1 MGARCWTRGGGERT
15 SPASDPRPL
24 RVVLA
29 DDQREVRAAL
39 RLLLE
44 QEEGLDVVAE
54 AASVPD
60 LLDLVTV
67 TPCDLVLFD
76 WELSGG
82 PARLLV
88 SALRASRPGLR
99 LVALGSQPEDSA
111 TAVRLG
117 ADAYA
122 SKAGGAAELL
132 HVLTGVRSRTSLC
145 GRM

>member
-1 MGARCWTRGGGERT
+1 MGARCRTRREEERALPG
-15 SPASDPRPL
+15 SSPRPL
-24 RVVLA
+24 RVVVA
-29 DDQREVRAAL
+29 DDQPEVRAAL

-60 LLDLVTV
+60 LLHLVTV

-76 WELSGG
+76 WDLSGG
-82 PARLLV
+82 SARPLV
-88 SALRASRPGLR
+88 SALRSRRPGLH
-99 LVALGSQPEDSA
+99 LVALGSQPEDCA
-111 TAVRLG
+111 TAIRAG

-132 HVLTGVRSRTSLC
+132 CVLAGVRGRTSLC